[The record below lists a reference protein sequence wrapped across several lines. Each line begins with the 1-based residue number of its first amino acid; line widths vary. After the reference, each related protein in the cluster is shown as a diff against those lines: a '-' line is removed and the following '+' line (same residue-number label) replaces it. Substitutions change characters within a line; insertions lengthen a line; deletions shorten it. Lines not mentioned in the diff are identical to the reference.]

1 MEFKSFESFDVTF
14 HVTDSDYS
22 TFTQTTNKP
31 LLWAEWHYLPRFNLF
46 LKKLVQV
53 GLASIYRLPF
63 CLKILTAACNYEE
76 IKFKYISVSCLP
88 VFFQKGA
95 VK

>member
-31 LLWAEWHYLPRFNLF
+31 LL
-46 LKKLVQV
+46 
-53 GLASIYRLPF
+53 
-63 CLKILTAACNYEE
+63 
-76 IKFKYISVSCLP
+76 
-88 VFFQKGA
+88 
-95 VK
+95 